1 MSKVG
6 EKIKELRL
14 ESGAT
19 QLQLG
24 DYAGCS
30 GQVISNIERGYT
42 NPSADVLKKISEYF
56 HVPSDYLLGKS
67 KSQWLALDPDTTMPY
82 IGTRVS
88 DLLTQAGI
96 STETFADAVEVTPEE
111 AEDILN
117 GSITPSIGTLAR
129 ISRFLNTSMDFLIG
143 TIPYPTIVSSEDEED
158 IILYYR
164 TMSKSGR
171 RLLMGALEDFK
182 DR

>member
-24 DYAGCS
+24 EYAGCS

-42 NPSADVLKKISEYF
+42 NPSAAVLKKISEYF
-56 HVPSDYLLGKS
+56 RVPSDYLFGKS

-82 IGTRVS
+82 IGARVS
-88 DLLTQAGI
+88 DLLAKVGVPMEI
-96 STETFADAVEVTPEE
+96 FADAVEITVEE

-117 GSITPSIGTLAR
+117 GSVTPNIGTLAK
-129 ISRFLNTSMDFLIG
+129 ISKFLNTSIDFLIG

>member
-6 EKIKELRL
+6 EKIKELRT
-14 ESGAT
+14 ESGIT

-82 IGTRVS
+82 IGTSVS

-117 GSITPSIGTLAR
+117 GSITPNIGTLAR
-129 ISRFLNTSMDFLIG
+129 ISRLLNTSMDFLIG

>member
-24 DYAGCS
+24 EYVGCS

-42 NPSADVLKKISEYF
+42 NPSAAILKKISEYF

-67 KSQWLALDPDTTMPY
+67 KSQYPERICYAEHRNLSQDFQIPKYIHRLPDRRHP
-82 IGTRVS
+82 VS
-88 DLLTQAGI
+88 DNR
-96 STETFADAVEVTPEE
+96 
-111 AEDILN
+111 ILR
-117 GSITPSIGTLAR
+117 G
-129 ISRFLNTSMDFLIG
+129 
-143 TIPYPTIVSSEDEED
+143 
-158 IILYYR
+158 
-164 TMSKSGR
+164 
-171 RLLMGALEDFK
+171 
-182 DR
+182 